1 MHDEPDTK
9 LVGIISR
16 ETVVMGSG
24 TGVYAIIEDDRLCG
38 VALESEYGV
47 EAVYKIKCVEIG
59 EYLGRVFFEA
69 ESYNL

>member
-1 MHDEPDTK
+1 
-9 LVGIISR
+9 
-16 ETVVMGSG
+16 MGSG